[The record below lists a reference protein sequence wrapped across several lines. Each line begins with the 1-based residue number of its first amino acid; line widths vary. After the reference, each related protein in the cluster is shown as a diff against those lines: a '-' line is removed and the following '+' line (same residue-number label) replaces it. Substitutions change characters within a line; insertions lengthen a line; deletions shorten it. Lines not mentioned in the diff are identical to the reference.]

1 MRPGDFWLAVNSWQK
16 ERERRDRL
24 VCELARGL
32 AARVVNPFLQKP
44 IDDVA
49 KFWQMGYDAEEK
61 KEENPTLKMTDEEK
75 QDSIKRL
82 VQILDGDGKGI

>member
-1 MRPGDFWLAVNSWQK
+1 MRPGDFWIAVDAWQK

-24 VCELARGL
+24 MCELARGL

-44 IDDVA
+44 IDDVT
-49 KFWQMGYDAEEK
+49 KFWQMGYDAEK
-61 KEENPTLKMTDEEK
+61 NPTLKMTEEEK
-75 QDSIKRL
+75 QESIKRL